1 MSFRTRSQD
10 FSIDELN
17 YVVDVKT
24 HSTSICLIIAV
35 SFDNDSLCFSTFQ
48 NQSDNSLSELLWN
61 NSLRDCNWSC
71 SELTSV
77 SETFSTSRVCGS
89 ETISQTFMSYGVV
102 SYRIVSSHHTSVLRA
117 TREVN
122 GRRQIYPSH
131 HNHSP
136 TPLNRQSPNI
146 AHVIMSTI
154 SAHTPHLVE
163 IAPGPG
169 VTSPHI
175 AKVTTHF
182 LFLGTQNF
190 LPT

>member
-35 SFDNDSLCFSTFQ
+35 SFDKDSVCFSTFQ
-48 NQSDNSLSELLWN
+48 NQSDNSLSHLLWN

-77 SETFSTSRVCGS
+77 SETFSTSRVSGS

-102 SYRIVSSHHTSVLRA
+102 SYRIVSSHHITPVFK
-117 TREVN
+117 
-122 GRRQIYPSH
+122 GRRVKSMGEGKF
-131 HNHSP
+131 
-136 TPLNRQSPNI
+136 TPL
-146 AHVIMSTI
+146 T
-154 SAHTPHLVE
+154 TPTVPHPLTDSHQ
-163 IAPGPG
+163 ILHMWLCPPYLP
-169 VTSPHI
+169 TRHIWSRSPH
-175 AKVTTHF
+175 AQG
-182 LFLGTQNF
+182 LL
-190 LPT
+190 LPI